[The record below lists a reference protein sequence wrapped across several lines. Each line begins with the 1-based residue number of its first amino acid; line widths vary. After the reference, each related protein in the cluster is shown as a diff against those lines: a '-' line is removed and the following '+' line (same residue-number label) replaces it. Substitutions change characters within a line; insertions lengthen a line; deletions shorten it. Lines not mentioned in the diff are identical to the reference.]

1 MNWPFLLAIV
11 IFGSIVLAYVLIGG
25 FRATVYNEVLQFL
38 FMFAGLLPLLY
49 FSHKAHYGGL
59 LHTGQ
64 YWHLWRQT
72 PAVSSTS
79 QLDLVGVLVGLGGVI
94 SFSYWCTDYGLVQ
107 RALTARDLESARK
120 VPLIAGF
127 GKLLFAIVVV
137 VPVILMSGHI
147 QYKPGT
153 ALDETSPSLIA
164 TLYGPRLLGL
174 GIAALVAG
182 LLNSLA
188 ANISA
193 FSSLWTG
200 EIYRPFLSSH
210 RKESHYRN
218 VGRAASVCCVATG
231 LLVALWTRSFENLSA
246 FVLLIFSLFVIPFF
260 AVVLTGLISRQ
271 TSASSAIS
279 GAGAGIIAGG
289 SIQLA
294 FAERWLPS
302 GSRLSANFYSAI
314 VSFAAAAVVCNA
326 SHVLSLL
333 RRLPIPVPNIDATK
347 RAQPKA
353 SIKVWCLAG
362 TLLVLC
368 VIANLLWW

>member
-1 MNWPFLLAIV
+1 M
-11 IFGSIVLAYVLIGG
+11 
-25 FRATVYNEVLQFL
+25 
-38 FMFAGLLPLLY
+38 
-49 FSHKAHYGGL
+49 HYGGFP
-59 LHTGQ
+59 HVGQ

-72 PAVSSTS
+72 PIVSTSS
-79 QLDLVGVLVGLGGVI
+79 QLDLFGVLVGLGGVV

-137 VPVILMSGHI
+137 VPVILMTGHI
-147 QYKPGT
+147 QYRPGT
-153 ALDETSPSLIA
+153 VLDETSPALIA
-164 TLYGPRLLGL
+164 ALYGPRLLGL
-174 GIAALVAG
+174 GIAALIAG

-193 FSSLWTG
+193 FASLWTG
-200 EIYRPFLSSH
+200 EIYRPFLSPH
-210 RKESHYRN
+210 REESHYRN

-231 LLVALWTRSFENLSA
+231 MLVALWARSFENLSA

-260 AVVLTGLISRQ
+260 AILLTGLISRRIR
-271 TSASSAIS
+271 ASSAIA
-279 GAGAGIIAGG
+279 GAVAGIIAGS

-314 VSFAAAAVVCNA
+314 VSFSVAALACNA
-326 SHVLSLL
+326 PNVRFIF
-333 RRLPIPVPNIDATK
+333 RRSPRPPLNIDATIS
-347 RAQPKA
+347 AQPKA
-353 SIKVWCLAG
+353 SITVWCMAG
-362 TLLVLC
+362 ALLVAC
-368 VIANLLWW
+368 MVCNILWW